1 MAYVK
6 PQFLVVDMPLTFQM
20 VNVVQDSLFDGWL
33 QFAKWHGT
41 QEQLVNAFGIG
52 GVPPAPGL
60 AYGSH
65 NDKRIPRAT
74 VRINAS
80 TLSSGSVS
88 SPIVVTSTPGVFG
101 GALRQQVGV
110 VDVVVNLTE
119 YYADCAPFGV
129 GLSGNL
135 RFVIPTS
142 IYANQGAAPALR
154 FELFERNAT
163 SGAFEPADFDFV
175 AHIYGTP

>member
-6 PQFLVVDMPLTFQM
+6 PQFLVQDMPLTFQM

-41 QEQLVNAFGIG
+41 VEPLVNSFGIG
-52 GVPPAPGL
+52 GVSAPPGL
-60 AYGSH
+60 TYGSH
-65 NDKRIPRAT
+65 NDKRIPRASA
-74 VRINAS
+74 RIFAS
-80 TLSSGSVS
+80 SLSSGFVS
-88 SPIVVTSTPGVFG
+88 SPSVVTSTPGVFA

-110 VDVVVNLTE
+110 IDVRVNLTE
-119 YYADCAPFGV
+119 YYADCTPFGV

-142 IYANQGAAPALR
+142 LYPNQGATGALR

-175 AHIYGTP
+175 AHIYGSP